1 MLGPKVMIEPSPYLS
16 DETLLQG
23 VKLPTRIQNALAS
36 AGLRTVG
43 GVRETSSSDLLTFQD
58 VGKKSITVIRELL
71 GPHSA

>member
-16 DETLLQG
+16 DETLLQD
-23 VKLPTRIQNALAS
+23 VKLPTRIQNALMS

-43 GVRETSSSDLLTFQD
+43 EVRETSSSDLLTFQD